1 MTDELDV
8 RIGFHSAQGSR
19 PTNEDYVAAYLGSER
34 QRMRYGVTLAVAD
47 GVGGAKGGRVA
58 AELAARTFIDGYYGL
73 PETIGASRAAA
84 ASIEAVN
91 RWIFA
96 QGKSDSALRGM
107 ACTLT
112 ALILRGRQAHVVHVG
127 DTRLY
132 RLRERRLTR
141 LTSDHTLD
149 HPDTRHILL
158 RAVGAEAS
166 IRADYTAD
174 AVRLHDRFLLCS
186 DGVHGSVRDA
196 QIRDLLLAH
205 GTPEEASRVL
215 VNEALAAGASDN
227 ATALVADVIG
237 LPITDHVELRESI
250 ASLPILSPPSPGD
263 IVDNFE
269 LSEVLA
275 NGRYSRLFKAVDHD
289 HHRDVVIKFPMPN
302 VAEEL
307 TLRLAAMREI
317 WVPSRVRS
325 PWVGE
330 VIELAPQRQSR
341 LYSVMPFYDGE
352 TLEQRLNR
360 RRGISPTIG
369 IPIAVQLAK
378 AIASL
383 HRAGIIHRDIKP
395 DNVIVRPDGGLKLI
409 DLGVV
414 YLPKIEDFPAA
425 DIPGTPSYMAPELF
439 EGLRGDAKS
448 DQFALGVTIY
458 RMFSGGAYPYGE
470 IEPFSRPRF
479 AKPVSLLRHRPE
491 LPVWL
496 DAVIAKAIAVDPDKR
511 FADTIELAFQL
522 ENGAAYGQKVSYGRR
537 SLYERSPVLVWQIV
551 SLILMVLL
559 LIALQARAS

>member
-19 PTNEDYVAAYLGSER
+19 PANEDFVAAYLGSEG
-34 QRMRYGVTLAVAD
+34 QRLRYGVTLAVAD
-47 GVGGAKGGRVA
+47 GAGGAAGGRVA
-58 AELAARTFIDGYYGL
+58 AELATRTFIDGYYGL
-73 PETIGASRAAA
+73 PETIGASQAAA
-84 ASIEAVN
+84 AAIEAAN

-96 QGKSDSALRGM
+96 QGKSDPALRGM

-112 ALILRGRQAHVVHVG
+112 ALILRGRRAHVVHVG

-132 RLRERRLTR
+132 RLRERRLTQ

-149 HPDTRHILL
+149 RPDTKHILL

-174 AVRLHDRFLLCS
+174 AVQPHDRFLLCS
-186 DGVHGSVRDA
+186 DGLHGSLRNA
-196 QIRDLLLAH
+196 QICDLLLAH

-215 VNEALAAGASDN
+215 VNAALAAGSSDN
-227 ATALVADVIG
+227 VTALVADVIG
-237 LPITDHVELRESI
+237 LPITDHIELQEAI
-250 ASLPILSPPSPGD
+250 AGLPILPPPSPGD

-269 LSEVLA
+269 LGDVLA
-275 NGRYSRLFKAVDHD
+275 NGRYSRLFKAKDLD
-289 HHRDVVIKFPMPN
+289 HHRDVVIKFPKPN

-330 VIELAPQRQSR
+330 IIELAPQRQSR
-341 LYSVMPFYDGE
+341 LYSVMPYYDGE
-352 TLEQRLNR
+352 TLEQRLSR
-360 RRGISPTIG
+360 RPGISPTVG

-378 AIASL
+378 AIATL
-383 HRAGIIHRDIKP
+383 HRAGIVHRDIKP
-395 DNVIVRPDGGLKLI
+395 DNVIVRPDGGLRLV

-414 YLPKIEDFPAA
+414 YLPKMEDFPTA
-425 DIPGTPSYMAPELF
+425 DTPGTPSYMAPELF
-439 EGLRGDAKS
+439 EGQQGDVQS

-479 AKPVSLLRHRPE
+479 GKPASLLRHRPE

-496 DAVIAKAIAVDPDKR
+496 DTVIAKAIAVDPARR
-511 FADTIELAFQL
+511 FADTIEFGFEL
-522 ENGAAYGQKVSYGRR
+522 ENGAAHGRKISYRPQ
-537 SLYERSPVLVWQIV
+537 SLYERNPVLVWQIV
-551 SLILMVLL
+551 SLILLALL
-559 LIALQARAS
+559 MIALQARA